1 MLPPNLLANQ
11 LLTNE
16 NLPLLIV
23 GALVGCLISLL
34 GFLLYSMACAPR
46 RQRQSKKPLPS
57 IRDPFAQGGTSERRT
72 SLRRKGTLVEVQL
85 RDAAARTDL
94 GTGWVTDR
102 SMGGLC
108 VTVEE
113 EVEPGAIFSIRAV
126 TAPMAVPWV
135 QLEVKSCRL
144 KDGKWELGCQFV
156 RQPTWNVLMLFG

>member
-1 MLPPNLLANQ
+1 MPPVNLLANQ

-23 GALVGCLISLL
+23 GALVGCLVSLL
-34 GFLLYSMACAPR
+34 GFLLYSKTRPPR
-46 RQRQSKKPLPS
+46 RQRQAKQPLRS
-57 IRDPFAQGGTSERRT
+57 VRDPFVQGGTSERRT

-94 GTGWVTDR
+94 GNGWVTDR

-113 EVEPGAIFSIRAV
+113 EVEPGEILSVRAV
-126 TAPMAVPWV
+126 KAPMAVPWV
-135 QLEVKSCRL
+135 QLEVRSCRL
-144 KDGKWELGCQFV
+144 KDGKWELGCRFV

>member
-1 MLPPNLLANQ
+1 MPPVNLLANQ
-11 LLTNE
+11 LLTKE

-23 GALVGCLISLL
+23 GALVGCLVSLL
-34 GFLLYSMACAPR
+34 GFLLYTKSRTPR
-46 RQRQSKKPLPS
+46 TSSQPKKPLPS
-57 IRDPFAQGGTSERRT
+57 IRDPFVQGGTSERRT

-85 RDAAARTDL
+85 RDAEARADL

-108 VTVEE
+108 VTVEG
-113 EVEPGAIFSIRAV
+113 EVEPGEVFSVRAV
-126 TAPMAVPWV
+126 KAPTSAPWV

>member
-1 MLPPNLLANQ
+1 MPLVLANQ
-11 LLTNE
+11 LFTHD

-23 GALVGCLISLL
+23 GALVGCLVSLV
-34 GFLLYSMACAPR
+34 GFLIFTKTRGAR
-46 RQRQSKKPLPS
+46 PLPPAGKPARAQR
-57 IRDPFAQGGTSERRT
+57 RDPFVQGSTNERRT

-85 RDAAARTDL
+85 RDASARADL

-108 VTVEE
+108 VTVDG
-113 EVEPGAIFSIRAV
+113 EVEPGAVFSVRTV
-126 TAPMAVPWV
+126 KAPVSAPWV

-144 KDGKWELGCQFV
+144 KDGKWELGCQFI